1 MTNIGKLGDFQEG
14 KESFVNYAERMEQFF
29 VANEVKDEKKVAVLL
44 SVIGP
49 ATYGIL
55 KNLLQPQLPKN
66 TSFENIV
73 GALKNYYM
81 PKPLVISERFKF
93 NKRNQKEGET
103 VNEYVCEL
111 KKLSADC
118 EFGDFLKEAL
128 RDRLVCGLKSE
139 AIQKKLLS
147 EAKLDFDGAVRIATA
162 MEIADKDTQSFAG
175 NTESVHFM
183 NSKPGQRGKPTSAGP
198 KKPGYRGGEKHY
210 LDAGKHRNS
219 IKCYKCGKPG
229 HIAKHCKVQGKVY
242 LKQDKTTH
250 YVQDSD
256 EEEDLSIYSVH
267 STSEVDKDKSYS
279 IGLSINGSIVQF
291 QLDTGSARTI
301 MNEHTYQKMLTGC
314 KLKKST
320 IVLRSYTKEIIPI
333 LGECSV
339 TVVYGEQHLTNMS
352 VLVIKGSQPCL
363 LGRDWLSK
371 IQIDWKEIF
380 MVTKDRIEHLT
391 KEYADLFE
399 ENQNPIKHFKASI
412 KLKEECSPIF
422 CKARPVPYALRDKV
436 EGELKKLQEKGV
448 IYPVKHSEW
457 AAPIVVVPK
466 ADKSVRLCGDYKV
479 TVNRVISEEQ
489 YPLPNTDDM
498 FASLA
503 GGQKFTKL
511 DLRQAYSQV
520 ELESD
525 SEEYLTI
532 NTHHGLF
539 RYRRLAYGV
548 SSASAIFQAIM
559 DKILSGLPQVVCR
572 IDDILITAPDDE
584 THFKTV
590 KEVFHRLRQYNMT
603 LRQDKCIFMA
613 DQVVYMGFM
622 VDKHGIH
629 PTDEKIA
636 AIRDAPRPT
645 NVKELKAYLG
655 LLNYYGSFLQNL
667 STVLHPLHHLLKKGE
682 QWTWTDEC
690 ESSFEASKQM
700 ITKGKLLVFYDMKKP
715 LRLACDSSAYG
726 VGAVVS
732 HLMEDGSER
741 PIAFASRTLSSSER
755 NYAQVEKEALSLIF
769 GVKKFHKYLYGRTFT
784 LITDHKPLVTIFGP
798 KNGIPT
804 LAAARMQ
811 RWALILSGYQYQIV
825 YRPSQEHGNCDSLSR
840 LPVEG
845 NLGTEEYEDVY
856 CTGLD
861 NTELPIC
868 NTDIARATK
877 VDPLLARVF
886 ELTLNGWPSQV
897 NDPELQPFFERR
909 SSLSIEQGII
919 LWGIRVV
926 IPMALRK
933 RIMEEL
939 HEEHL
944 GMCRMKALARGY
956 VWWPNLD
963 RNIEETVQACP
974 SCMSVRNSP
983 QSASLHPWIW
993 ATRPFQRIHIDYAEY
1008 KGQSLLI
1015 VNDSYSKWLEVI
1027 PVRST
1032 TSANTI
1038 DKLRMLFASTGL
1050 PEEIVSD
1057 NGPQF
1062 TSHEFRDFTRQNGI
1076 KHTLVPPYHPQS
1088 NGFAER
1094 GVQIVKK
1101 APKSKDVEG
1110 RQQSLEHRLANFL
1123 LKYRVTPHTTT
1134 GVSPSELFLKRQ
1146 LRTRL
1151 TLVKPDIGKSVE
1163 KSQQRMK
1170 DFHDRGK
1177 VKVRQFEEG
1186 DQVQVK
1192 TTIQPGKWKWLPG
1205 TVNKVCGPLTYLVQ
1219 VGNRKRFC
1227 HLDHL
1232 LACNAKLPQ
1241 VLPPLSDFSLKE
1253 PTRPIVDLPEEVD
1266 LPNAEPSKEA
1276 GSSPPSSQT
1285 SKTPSTT
1292 SRVMSSRAANQSMS
1306 IPSPRPVRERKPVR
1320 RLIEEI

>member
-44 SVIGP
+44 SLIGP

-73 GALKNYYM
+73 GALKKYYM
-81 PKPLVISERFKF
+81 SKPLVISERFKF

-198 KKPGYRGGEKHY
+198 KKPGYRGREKHY

-267 STSEVDKDKSYS
+267 STCEVDKDKSYS

-352 VLVIKGSQPCL
+352 VLVIKGSQSCL

-391 KEYADLFE
+391 K
-399 ENQNPIKHFKASI
+399 
-412 KLKEECSPIF
+412 
-422 CKARPVPYALRDKV
+422 DKV

-489 YPLPNTDDM
+489 YHLPNTDDM
-498 FASLA
+498 FVSLA
-503 GGQKFTKL
+503 GGQRFTKL
-511 DLRQAYSQV
+511 DVRQAYSQV
-520 ELESD
+520 ELKSD

-548 SSASAIFQAIM
+548 SSDSAIFQAIM

-603 LRQDKCIFMA
+603 LR
-613 DQVVYMGFM
+613 
-622 VDKHGIH
+622 
-629 PTDEKIA
+629 
-636 AIRDAPRPT
+636 
-645 NVKELKAYLG
+645 
-655 LLNYYGSFLQNL
+655 
-667 STVLHPLHHLLKKGE
+667 
-682 QWTWTDEC
+682 
-690 ESSFEASKQM
+690 
-700 ITKGKLLVFYDMKKP
+700 
-715 LRLACDSSAYG
+715 
-726 VGAVVS
+726 
-732 HLMEDGSER
+732 
-741 PIAFASRTLSSSER
+741 
-755 NYAQVEKEALSLIF
+755 
-769 GVKKFHKYLYGRTFT
+769 
-784 LITDHKPLVTIFGP
+784 
-798 KNGIPT
+798 
-804 LAAARMQ
+804 
-811 RWALILSGYQYQIV
+811 
-825 YRPSQEHGNCDSLSR
+825 
-840 LPVEG
+840 
-845 NLGTEEYEDVY
+845 
-856 CTGLD
+856 
-861 NTELPIC
+861 
-868 NTDIARATK
+868 
-877 VDPLLARVF
+877 
-886 ELTLNGWPSQV
+886 
-897 NDPELQPFFERR
+897 
-909 SSLSIEQGII
+909 
-919 LWGIRVV
+919 
-926 IPMALRK
+926 
-933 RIMEEL
+933 
-939 HEEHL
+939 
-944 GMCRMKALARGY
+944 
-956 VWWPNLD
+956 
-963 RNIEETVQACP
+963 
-974 SCMSVRNSP
+974 
-983 QSASLHPWIW
+983 
-993 ATRPFQRIHIDYAEY
+993 
-1008 KGQSLLI
+1008 
-1015 VNDSYSKWLEVI
+1015 
-1027 PVRST
+1027 
-1032 TSANTI
+1032 
-1038 DKLRMLFASTGL
+1038 
-1050 PEEIVSD
+1050 
-1057 NGPQF
+1057 
-1062 TSHEFRDFTRQNGI
+1062 
-1076 KHTLVPPYHPQS
+1076 
-1088 NGFAER
+1088 
-1094 GVQIVKK
+1094 
-1101 APKSKDVEG
+1101 
-1110 RQQSLEHRLANFL
+1110 
-1123 LKYRVTPHTTT
+1123 
-1134 GVSPSELFLKRQ
+1134 
-1146 LRTRL
+1146 
-1151 TLVKPDIGKSVE
+1151 
-1163 KSQQRMK
+1163 
-1170 DFHDRGK
+1170 
-1177 VKVRQFEEG
+1177 
-1186 DQVQVK
+1186 
-1192 TTIQPGKWKWLPG
+1192 
-1205 TVNKVCGPLTYLVQ
+1205 
-1219 VGNRKRFC
+1219 
-1227 HLDHL
+1227 
-1232 LACNAKLPQ
+1232 
-1241 VLPPLSDFSLKE
+1241 
-1253 PTRPIVDLPEEVD
+1253 
-1266 LPNAEPSKEA
+1266 
-1276 GSSPPSSQT
+1276 
-1285 SKTPSTT
+1285 
-1292 SRVMSSRAANQSMS
+1292 
-1306 IPSPRPVRERKPVR
+1306 
-1320 RLIEEI
+1320 